1 MTYYGAMHCIDNSY
15 TFFEQ
20 PHALKSPHPDRE
32 MEVQRGHEVETQ
44 PASKHA
50 QTPALSL
57 NTVQRQ
63 SRPTAP
69 QAYWGPRVRG
79 STDLAV

>member
-1 MTYYGAMHCIDNSY
+1 MG
-15 TFFEQ
+15 
-20 PHALKSPHPDRE
+20 K

-57 NTVQRQ
+57 NMIQRQ
-63 SRPTAP
+63 SHPTAP
-69 QAYWGPRVRG
+69 QAYWGPHVRG
-79 STDLAV
+79 SMDLAV